1 MLDSAKVVSR
11 SNSDLLAIKMI
22 ADNTNLPVAVRM
34 EAIAEY
40 AASWHRVTR
49 LAPGNRSI
57 ATREYEQAKTNRR
70 LFN

>member
-1 MLDSAKVVSR
+1 MEAAKVVSR

-22 ADNTNLPVAVRM
+22 ADNTNLSAAARM

-40 AASWHRVTR
+40 AAAWHRVTR
-49 LAPGNRSI
+49 LAPGDRSI
-57 ATREYEQAKTNRR
+57 ATREYERAKTSRR